1 MKRFSHV
8 RIIAALLT
16 LLGLAGCMPSF
27 LTQGGTTS
35 VTPAASR
42 VALAP
47 TSALPAAPTLPP
59 TPTPLPTSPPAPTAP
74 PSPTV
79 APPTAAPTMTPTPPP
94 LSPDVKFITTVDE
107 VVIRDGPGPDY
118 TRIGQV
124 AAGQLVKVT
133 GVSPDRRWWR
143 VMCANETPGNCW
155 MSGDPSLTKP
165 APPPSG
171 PTPAPI
177 AGEVQ
182 PTDVKFVMALDN
194 VVIRGGPAE
203 RAPKIG
209 VVYEGQIAK
218 VTGVSADKQWWRVI
232 CPDDSAG
239 DCWMAADPALT
250 KPTLPPR

>member
-1 MKRFSHV
+1 M
-8 RIIAALLT
+8 
-16 LLGLAGCMPSF
+16 
-27 LTQGGTTS
+27 QY
-35 VTPAASR
+35 
-42 VALAP
+42 
-47 TSALPAAPTLPP
+47 
-59 TPTPLPTSPPAPTAP
+59 
-74 PSPTV
+74 
-79 APPTAAPTMTPTPPP
+79 
-94 LSPDVKFITTVDE
+94 ITTVDE

-143 VMCANETPGNCW
+143 VMCPSEAPGNCW

-165 APPPSG
+165 AQPPAG
-171 PTPAPI
+171 PTPVA
-177 AGEVQ
+177 AGAQ

-218 VTGVSADKQWWRVI
+218 VTGASADKAWWRVI
-232 CPDDSAG
+232 CPDDTVG
-239 DCWMAADPALT
+239 ECWMSADAKLT
-250 KPTLPPR
+250 KPTVPPR